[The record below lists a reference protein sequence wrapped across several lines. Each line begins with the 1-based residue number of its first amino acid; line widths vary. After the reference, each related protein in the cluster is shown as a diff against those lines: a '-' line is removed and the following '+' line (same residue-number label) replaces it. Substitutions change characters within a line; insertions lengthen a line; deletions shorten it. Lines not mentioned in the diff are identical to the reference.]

1 MHVDDTRRD
10 PRREQAAHPGP
21 GSRWDRFAEE
31 LQVLRRAAG
40 EPSFAEIAR
49 RVAEQRIADGLDEH
63 AARVA
68 RTTVYDAFR
77 TGRARVNVP
86 LVREIVRALDGDPA
100 LVDAWLRDPRPVPA
114 ADPTLPAGPAPAP
127 APAPAPDLDASPAP
141 DVAPALVP
149 APAEPSRAQAEPA
162 AARPRRR
169 QVLLLLLACVAVNLV
184 GRELVVLL
192 ELPAHLDMVGTA
204 LAAFALGPWHG
215 AAVGLTTNVAGS
227 MSSGAISLP
236 FALVNMLGALLW
248 GWGVRRWGMGRTLPR
263 FLGLNVLVAVACSLV
278 AVPILLLALD
288 GAAGTGQE
296 SIRQT
301 VEAYGAQLVV
311 AVGASNLLVSLG
323 DKLIS
328 GFVALVALSG
338 LPASMRGDAAL
349 PLVVDPAPHPAGPA
363 G

>member
-1 MHVDDTRRD
+1 MHVDDTRREP
-10 PRREQAAHPGP
+10 PRPPAAHPGA

-31 LQVLRRAAG
+31 LQALRRAAG

-49 RVAEQRIADGLDEH
+49 RVAEQRVADGLDEH

-100 LVDAWLRDPRPVPA
+100 LVDAWLRDPRPAPTSVP
-114 ADPTLPAGPAPAP
+114 DLDPAPAP
-127 APAPAPDLDASPAP
+127 AEPPRAE
-141 DVAPALVP
+141 
-149 APAEPSRAQAEPA
+149 AEPVAE
-162 AARPRRR
+162 RPRRR
-169 QVLLLLLACVAVNLV
+169 QVLLLLIACVAVNLV
-184 GRELVVLL
+184 GREVVVLL
-192 ELPAHLDMVGTA
+192 ALPAHLDMVGTA

-215 AAVGLTTNVAGS
+215 AGVGLTTNIAGS

-236 FALVNMLGALLW
+236 FAVVNILGALLW

-278 AVPILLLALD
+278 AVPILLLVLD
-288 GAAGTGQE
+288 GSVSHGQE

-301 VEAYGAQLVV
+301 VEAYGAELVV

-338 LPASMRGDAAL
+338 LPASLRRDAAL
-349 PLVVDPAPHPAGPA
+349 PLVVAPAAPDRPDTG
-363 G
+363 

>member
-1 MHVDDTRRD
+1 VHVDDTRG
-10 PRREQAAHPGP
+10 PRGDVAAQPGA

-31 LQVLRRAAG
+31 LQTLRRAAG

-49 RVAEQRIADGLDEH
+49 RVAAQRVADGLDEH

-100 LVDAWLRDPRPVPA
+100 SVDAWLRDPGPAGSGPDAPA
-114 ADPTLPAGPAPAP
+114 A
-127 APAPAPDLDASPAP
+127 
-141 DVAPALVP
+141 VVP
-149 APAEPSRAQAEPA
+149 APPA
-162 AARPRRR
+162 AAPAAAVVPAPPAAPARRAH
-169 QVLLLLLACVAVNLV
+169 VLLLLLVCVAVNLV

-215 AAVGLTTNVAGS
+215 AAVGLTTNFAGS

-236 FALVNMLGALLW
+236 FAVVNVLGALLW
-248 GWGVRRWGMGRTLPR
+248 GWGVRRWGLGRTLPR
-263 FLGLNVLVAVACSLV
+263 FLGLNLLVAVACSLV
-278 AVPILLLALD
+278 AVPILLLVLD
-288 GAAGTGQE
+288 GAAGNGQE

-301 VEAYGAQLVV
+301 VEAYGAELVV

-328 GFVALVALSG
+328 GFVALVACSG
-338 LPASMRGDAAL
+338 LPASLRSGATL
-349 PLVVDPAPHPAGPA
+349 PLLAGASGVPGAPAAPAAPDRPDVG

>member
-1 MHVDDTRRD
+1 MHVDDTRREPSHD
-10 PRREQAAHPGP
+10 PTAHPGA
-21 GSRWDRFAEE
+21 SRWDRFAEE
-31 LQVLRRAAG
+31 LQVLRRTAG

-49 RVAEQRIADGLDEH
+49 RVAEQRVADGLDEH

-100 LVDAWLRDPRPVPA
+100 LVDAWLRDPRP
-114 ADPTLPAGPAPAP
+114 APAP
-127 APAPAPDLDASPAP
+127 S
-141 DVAPALVP
+141 P
-149 APAEPSRAQAEPA
+149 APAEPPRAEAGPVAE
-162 AARPRRR
+162 RPRRR

-192 ELPAHLDMVGTA
+192 KLPAHLDMVGTA

-227 MSSGAISLP
+227 VPSGLISLP
-236 FALVNMLGALLW
+236 FALVNVLGALLW

-278 AVPILLLALD
+278 AVPILLLVLD
-288 GAAGTGQE
+288 GSVGHGQE

-328 GFVALVALSG
+328 GFVALVAVSG
-338 LPASMRGDAAL
+338 LPASLRRDAAL
-349 PLVVDPAPHPAGPA
+349 PLVVEPAPDRAGPA